1 MTSSARFLLFLSFL
15 PLLSASQDARVL
27 MKRLKEKMDV
37 VNDYKATGSLKTDV
51 AFLKIPVS
59 RVNVFYMKPDRFRIR
74 KEGGVSLLPKGGVSV
89 NLNSLITAGDATAIA
104 SGESVI
110 DRLPV
115 KVVKLLPSD
124 EGGDIILSTL
134 YVDEKEL
141 LIRRAVTTTRE
152 NGTYTM
158 DMKYG
163 RYARYGLPDKVV
175 VTFNTKDYKLPKGIT
190 FEYEAGEKPQAPVDA
205 NAAKKGRVEITYD
218 SYEINPGLTA
228 AAFK

>member
-1 MTSSARFLLFLSFL
+1 MRYLPIALASILLTLNVQ
-15 PLLSASQDARVL
+15 SQDVRGL
-27 MKRLKEKMDV
+27 MKRLKDKMDV

-59 RVNVFYMKPDRFRIR
+59 RVNVLYMKPDRFRI
-74 KEGGVSLLPKGGVSV
+74 KKDGGVSLLPKGGVSV
-89 NLNSLITAGDATAIA
+89 NLNSLITAGDATPIA
-104 SGESVI
+104 SGEAMV
-110 DRLPV
+110 DKTPV

-124 EGGDIILSTL
+124 EGGEVILSTL
-134 YVDEKEL
+134 YIDEKEL

-158 DMKYG
+158 DMNYG
-163 RYARYGLPDKVV
+163 KYARYGLPDRVV

-190 FEYEAGEKPQAPVDA
+190 FEYETGEKPQKPAEPGK
-205 NAAKKGRVEITYD
+205 NGKGRVEITYD
-218 SYEINPGLTA
+218 SYQINPGLTA